1 MRIDLSIKPLAYT
14 HKVLGAI
21 EAGGTKF
28 VCGIGTGP
36 DDLRTRQF
44 PTSTPEI
51 TLAAVIDFFRQ
62 ERSGNLDAIGIGSFG
77 PVDLDPASANYGRIT
92 STPKVGW
99 QDFDLAGTVQRA
111 LDVPVNF
118 DTDVN
123 AAVLGEAR
131 WGAARGLDD
140 AIYLTI
146 GTGIGGGV
154 LAHGRV
160 VHGLLH
166 PEIGHLHLPHDKSRD
181 PFEGI
186 CPYHGDCFEGL
197 ACGPAL
203 QARWGQP
210 ALTLPPEHPAWGLE
224 AHYLGLAVMNLT
236 VTLSPRRIIL
246 GGGVM
251 QQPHLF
257 DLLRKEFARIMN
269 GYIRREEVLHQLDSY
284 IQPPG
289 LGSRAGVLGALVLA
303 EQIREV
309 ASVESKLLKDR
320 KA

>member
-1 MRIDLSIKPLAYT
+1 M
-14 HKVLGAI
+14 LGAI

-28 VCGIGTGP
+28 ICGIGTGP
-36 DDLRTRQF
+36 KDLRTAQF
-44 PTSTPEI
+44 PTSTPDI
-51 TLAAVIDFFRQ
+51 TLAAVIEFFRR
-62 ERSGNLDAIGIGSFG
+62 EGNHFDAIGIGSFG
-77 PVDLDPASANYGRIT
+77 PVDLDPSSPNYGRIT

-111 LDVPVNF
+111 LDAPVNF

-123 AAVLGEAR
+123 AAILGEAR
-131 WGAARGLDD
+131 WGAAHGLDD

-154 LAHGRV
+154 LAHGRL

-166 PEIGHLHLPHDKSRD
+166 PEIGHLHLPHDRARD
-181 PFEGI
+181 PFGGI

-210 ALTLPPEHPAWGLE
+210 ALTLPTEHPAWELE
-224 AHYLGLAVMNLT
+224 AHYLALALMNLA
-236 VTLSPRRIIL
+236 VTLSPKRIIL

-251 QQPHLF
+251 QQPQLF

-269 GYIRREEVLHQLDSY
+269 GYIRRDEILHQLHSY

-289 LGSRAGVLGALVLA
+289 LGSQAGVLGALVLA
-303 EQIREV
+303 EQAREV
-309 ASVESKLLKDR
+309 AAVENEIRKDR

>member
-1 MRIDLSIKPLAYT
+1 M
-14 HKVLGAI
+14 LGAI

-28 VCGIGTGP
+28 ICGIGTGP
-36 DDLRTRQF
+36 DDLRTAQF

-51 TLAAVIDFFRQ
+51 TLAAVIEFFRR
-62 ERSGNLDAIGIGSFG
+62 EGDRFDAIGIGSFG
-77 PVDLDPASANYGRIT
+77 PVDLDPSSPNYGHIT

-111 LDVPVNF
+111 LDAPVNF

-123 AAVLGEAR
+123 AAILGEAR

-140 AIYLTI
+140 AVYLTI

-154 LAHGRV
+154 LAHGRL

-166 PEIGHLHLPHDKSRD
+166 PEIGHLHLPHDKARD

-203 QARWGQP
+203 QARWKQP
-210 ALTLPPEHPAWGLE
+210 ALTLPPDHPAWELE
-224 AHYLGLAVMNLT
+224 AHYLALALMNLT

-251 QQPHLF
+251 QQPRLF

-269 GYIRREEVLHQLDSY
+269 GYIRREEVLHQLNSY

-289 LGSRAGVLGALVLA
+289 LGNQAGVLGALVLA
-303 EQIREV
+303 EQARDVALLENQIR
-309 ASVESKLLKDR
+309 KDR

>member
-1 MRIDLSIKPLAYT
+1 
-14 HKVLGAI
+14 VLGAI

-28 VCGIGTGP
+28 ICGVGTGP
-36 DDLRTRQF
+36 EDLRTAQF

-51 TLAAVIDFFRQ
+51 TLAAVIEFFRQ
-62 ERSGNLDAIGIGSFG
+62 QGGRFDAIGIGSFG
-77 PVDLDPASANYGRIT
+77 PVDLDPSSPNYGRIT

-111 LDVPVNF
+111 LEAPVNF

-123 AAVLGEAR
+123 GAILGEAR
-131 WGAARGLDD
+131 WGAARGFDD

-166 PEIGHLHLPHDKSRD
+166 PEIGHLHLPHDKTRD
-181 PFEGI
+181 PFPGI

-210 ALTLPPEHPAWGLE
+210 ALTLPPEHPAWELE
-224 AHYLGLAVMNLT
+224 AHYLALALMNLT

-251 QQPHLF
+251 QQPQLF
-257 DLLRKEFARIMN
+257 GLLRKEFARIMN

-289 LGSRAGVLGALVLA
+289 LGGQAGVLGALVLA
-303 EQIREV
+303 EQARDV
-309 ASVESKLLKDR
+309 ALLESRLRKDR